1 MEKKKLAILGNGFL
15 AGIIVDAYN
24 QGFLEDYIL
33 TGVLGRTVEKTEAL
47 AEKGRCRACF
57 TLEELME
64 DNPDYVA
71 ETASVQ
77 AVRDY
82 GMKILEGGADLIL
95 LSIGALADSDFYEK
109 IKECAREHG
118 RKVHLASGAIGGFDV
133 MRTISLMGQAQ
144 AEFRTK
150 KGPRS
155 LMGTPLFEEHLMDDT
170 EESKVFEGTAK
181 KAISLLPTKVNVAIA
196 ASLATTGPENTN
208 VRIFS
213 VPQMVGDDHKIT
225 VEIPGVKAVLDIYSD
240 TSAIAAWSIVAV
252 LRNLTSPI
260 MF

>member
-24 QGFLEDYIL
+24 QGFLKEYTL

-47 AEKGRCRACF
+47 AKKGGCRACF
-57 TLEELME
+57 SLEELME
-64 DNPDYVA
+64 DAPDYVA

-77 AVRDY
+77 AVKDY

-95 LSIGALADSDFYEK
+95 LSIGALADSEFCEK
-109 IKECAREHG
+109 IKACASQHG

-133 MRTISLMGQAQ
+133 MRTISLMGQATT
-144 AEFRTK
+144 EFRTK
-150 KGPRS
+150 KGPKS
-155 LMGTPLFEEHLMDDT
+155 LRNTPLFEEKLMTDT
-170 EESKVFEGTAK
+170 EESKVFEGTAE

-196 ASLATTGPENTN
+196 ASLATVGPKDTN

-213 VPQMVGDDHKIT
+213 VPEMVGDDHKIT
-225 VEIPGVKAVLDIYSD
+225 VEIPGVKAILDIYSD

-252 LRNLTSPI
+252 LRNLVSPI
-260 MF
+260 VF